1 MYLLDEKS
9 KKPLHIQ
16 LYEAMK
22 EDIISNHT
30 IGDKLPS
37 IRKVAT
43 RYNLSKTTVE
53 SAYSQLYAE
62 GYIESRP
69 KSGYYVCEL
78 YFDKQKKE
86 EPTSSKTD
94 VPKKSYRY
102 DFFPAQLHKEDF
114 PLKLWKRIS
123 NKVLTDTID
132 FGSYPDGQ
140 GEYLLRDEIA
150 KYLQNSR
157 GVECDAK
164 HIIITHGFSDSME
177 LLAKLIQKR
186 YKHFAQ
192 EIPGYHI
199 AHKIFDAYGYS
210 IHPIDV
216 DENGLD
222 ITQLKQS
229 QAQVVYIT
237 PTHQYPTG
245 ATMPISNRLKLI
257 QHMQYI
263 DGLII
268 EDDYDSELNYYNR
281 PIPSLQGLDK
291 ADNVVYLGTFAKAL
305 SPAIRVGY
313 MVVPSWIHSRYQ
325 ESYDA
330 HFARVSISTQLTL
343 AHFMKDGHWDRLINR
358 IRILNKKKHQ
368 AMKKALKQHLA
379 KSFHIVAE
387 GAGLAILI
395 TPITADFDWQ
405 KLQTLAED
413 ANIKI
418 YLSKERSGGDFEAVR
433 MGFGGFRL
441 EEIDE
446 AVEVFAKLWRSVIN

>member
-43 RYNLSKTTVE
+43 LYNLSKTTVE

-86 EPTSSKTD
+86 EPTSSKTEL
-94 VPKKSYRY
+94 PKKSYRY

-150 KYLQNSR
+150 KYLRNSR

-199 AHKIFDAYGYS
+199 AHKIFDAYGYN
-210 IHPIDV
+210 IHPINV
-216 DENGLD
+216 DSNGLK
-222 ITQLKQS
+222 IAQLKQS

-257 QHMQYI
+257 QHMHSI

-268 EDDYDSELNYYNR
+268 EDDYDSELSYYNR

-313 MVVPSWIHSRYQ
+313 MIVPTWILALYQ

-330 HFARVSISTQLTL
+330 HFARVSLSTQLTL
-343 AHFMKDGHWDRLINR
+343 AHFIKDDHWERHISR
-358 IRILNKKKHQ
+358 IRTLNKKKHQ
-368 AMKKALKQHLA
+368 AMKDALIKHLG
-379 KSFHIVAE
+379 KSFNIVSE

-395 TPITADFDWQ
+395 TPTTTDFDWQ

-418 YLSKERSGGDFEAVR
+418 YLAKERSGGDFEAVR

-441 EEIDE
+441 DEIE
-446 AVEVFAKLWRSVIN
+446 GAVEAFAKVWKTVIN

>member
-1 MYLLDEKS
+1 
-9 KKPLHIQ
+9 
-16 LYEAMK
+16 
-22 EDIISNHT
+22 
-30 IGDKLPS
+30 
-37 IRKVAT
+37 
-43 RYNLSKTTVE
+43 
-53 SAYSQLYAE
+53 
-62 GYIESRP
+62 
-69 KSGYYVCEL
+69 VCEL
-78 YFDKQKKE
+78 YFDKQEKE
-86 EPTSSKTD
+86 EPSSIKTD
-94 VPKKSYRY
+94 IPKKSYLY
-102 DFFPAQLHKEDF
+102 DFFPARLHKEDF
-114 PLKLWKRIS
+114 PLKLWKRIA
-123 NKVLTDTID
+123 NKVLTESVD
-132 FGSYPDGQ
+132 FGAYPDGQ

-150 KYLQNSR
+150 KYLRNSR
-157 GVECDAK
+157 SVNCDAK

-199 AHKIFDAYGYS
+199 AHKIFDAYGYN
-210 IHPIDV
+210 IHPIEV

-222 ITQLKQS
+222 IAQLKQS
-229 QAQVVYIT
+229 PAQVVYIT

-245 ATMPISNRLKLI
+245 ATMPITNRLKLI
-257 QHMQYI
+257 QYMQSI

-268 EDDYDSELNYYNR
+268 EDDYDSELSYYNR
-281 PIPSLQGLDK
+281 PIPSLQGLGK

-330 HFARVSISTQLTL
+330 HFSRVSLSTQLTL
-343 AHFMKDGHWDRLINR
+343 AHFMKEGHWERHISR

-368 AMKKALKQHLA
+368 AMKEALKQHLA

-395 TPITADFDWQ
+395 VPTKKDFDWK

-413 ANIKI
+413 AHIKI
-418 YLSKERSGGDFEAVR
+418 YLSKERSGGDFESVR
-433 MGFGGFRL
+433 MGFGGFML
-441 EEIDE
+441 EDIDG
-446 AVEVFAKLWRSVIN
+446 AVEAFAKVWKTVIN